1 MFKKEIYQER
11 RDKLKKLV
19 QSGLIILPA
28 NSVAPFTS
36 RDECFPFRQDSSFL
50 YFTGIDTPDC
60 YVLLD
65 IDNDK
70 EWVCGADDPAE
81 AVFWT
86 GKTPSVSDYGQKS
99 GINNHGPLS
108 IVTDLVDK
116 AAKSGQSIH
125 YLPPYQA
132 SVCLKL
138 QELFGFNQTQLQE
151 SVSTELIKAVIKLR
165 SVKDELEIKEIEAA
179 VNIAH
184 RMHSTAMIMAMPG
197 AHEQDIKGV
206 IEGIAVSKGGALSF
220 QPIVTIRGDILHNP
234 KYTNT
239 LESDSLLIVDA
250 GAETAMHYASDITRT
265 IPVGKS
271 FTRMQRAVYEV
282 ALKANQD
289 AIAAIKPGI
298 PFFEVHWL
306 ASVTI
311 ASGLKDLGLMKGDP
325 EEAVNQGAHALFFP
339 HGLGHMLGL
348 DTHDMDSLG
357 EDAVG
362 YSAEFTRSE
371 QFGLK
376 SLRLAKSLETGNVI
390 TVEPGIYF
398 IDPLIDAW
406 KRENMFVDF
415 INYNQVELYRGMGG
429 IRIEDDVLVTET
441 GVRILG
447 DPIPKSVKELED
459 F

>member
-1 MFKKEIYQER
+1 MFKKEIYRQR
-11 RDKLKKLV
+11 RDRLKNLIK
-19 QSGLIILPA
+19 SGLVVLPA
-28 NSVAPFTS
+28 NSAAPFTS
-36 RDECFPFRQDSSFL
+36 KDECYPFRQDSTFL
-50 YFTGIDTPDC
+50 YFTGIDLPDC
-60 YVLLD
+60 FVLLD

-70 EWVCGADDPAE
+70 EWICGDDNPAE
-81 AVFWT
+81 AAFWT
-86 GKTPSVSDYGQKS
+86 GKTPSVSDYAQKS
-99 GINNHGPLS
+99 AIDNHGKLNTVNEV
-108 IVTDLVDK
+108 IEK
-116 AAKSGQSIH
+116 AVQSGQSIH
-125 YLPPYQA
+125 FLPPYQE
-132 SVCLKL
+132 SVYSKL
-138 QELFGFNQTQLQE
+138 RELLGYSRTQLQA
-151 SVSTELIKAVIKLR
+151 SVSTALIKAVVKLR

-184 RMHSTAMIMAMPG
+184 KMHSTAMIMAMPG

-234 KYTNT
+234 RYTNT

-265 IPVGKS
+265 IPVGRS
-271 FTRMQRAVYEV
+271 FTRMQRALYQV
-282 ALKANQD
+282 ALKANED
-289 AIAAIKPGI
+289 AIAAVKPGI
-298 PFFEVHWL
+298 PFLEVHRI
-306 ASVTI
+306 ASATI
-311 ASGLKDLGLMKGDP
+311 ARGLKDLGLMKGDP
-325 EEAVNQGAHALFFP
+325 EEAVARGAHALFFP

-357 EDAVG
+357 EDNVG
-362 YSAEFTRSE
+362 YSSEFTRSD

-376 SLRLAKSLETGNVI
+376 SLRLAKPLETGNVI
-390 TVEPGIYF
+390 TIEPGIYF

-406 KRENMFVDF
+406 KRENKFADF
-415 INYNQVELYRGMGG
+415 INYNQVELYRGTGG

-441 GVRILG
+441 GVRVLG